1 MCLFRSHFGQTIYLQ
16 NVHMIHTLR
25 GSRACVSLGRTSAR
39 PYSYQTYMWSI
50 PFMVPGHVSHQVKTA
65 ARTYSYKT
73 YKWYTPCMV
82 SGHVSHQ
89 VFSWYLLNNTSLNW
103 FIGFTPSCVISWCS
117 ILHYRKLHRR
127 VKFLNLNSTLQ
138 KTTPS
143 CVVSWFS
150 ILDYKQ
156 KLHRLM

>member
-1 MCLFRSHFGQTIYLQ
+1 
-16 NVHMIHTLR
+16 MIHNLH

-89 VFSWYLLNNTSLNW
+89 VLFMIFTQQHQSKLVYRIYTVVCNFLMLN
-103 FIGFTPSCVISWCS
+103 I
-117 ILHYRKLHRR
+117 
-127 VKFLNLNSTLQ
+127 TLQ
-138 KTTPS
+138 KTAPPCEVPESQFYTTENYT
-143 CVVSWFS
+143 VVCSFLIFNTRLQTKPTSPYVVAWYS
-150 ILDYKQ
+150 ILLCSKCCTT
-156 KLHRLM
+156 